1 MRRFPHLEATMSTP
15 RTRSLVSLAA
25 ALAFTLPLG
34 GCVAAPSRLA
44 PEGIAASDG
53 AQLAFRF
60 DNEARDNVHVYL
72 IGEKREWLLG
82 RVAPG
87 ARATLRIPDEAL
99 AENPGFMRLAVLAG
113 QHATLRAAAESRA
126 TISMGQPAAAIV
138 SQRWSFSKTLEKGQL
153 LALGLGQ
160 R

>member
-1 MRRFPHLEATMSTP
+1 MPTP
-15 RTRSLVSLAA
+15 RTRSLVSLAL
-25 ALAFTLPLG
+25 ALSVTLPLA

-44 PEGIAASDG
+44 PQGIAASDG

-72 IGEKREWLLG
+72 IGEKREWLLA

-113 QHATLRAAAESRA
+113 QRATLRAAAESRA
-126 TISMGQPAAAIV
+126 AISIEQPAAAIV
-138 SQRWSFSKTLEKGQL
+138 SQRWTFSKTLERGQL
-153 LALGLGQ
+153 TPLGLGRAQ

>member
-1 MRRFPHLEATMSTP
+1 MSTP
-15 RTRSLVSLAA
+15 RTRSVVSLAA
-25 ALAFTLPLG
+25 ALTLTLSIG

-44 PEGIAASDG
+44 SQGIVASDG

-87 ARATLRIPDEAL
+87 ARATLRIPDDAL
-99 AENPGFMRLAVLAG
+99 AENPGFMRVAVLAG
-113 QHATLRAAAESRA
+113 QRATLRAAAESRA
-126 TISMGQPAAAIV
+126 AISMAQPAAAIV
-138 SQRWSFSKTLEKGQL
+138 SQRWTFSKTLEKGQL
-153 LALGLGQ
+153 LALGLG
-160 R
+160 RGEAGHD

>member
-1 MRRFPHLEATMSTP
+1 MSTP

-44 PEGIAASDG
+44 PEGIAPSDG

-60 DNEARDNVHVYL
+60 DNEARDDVHVYL

-87 ARATLRIPDEAL
+87 ARATLRIPEDAL

-113 QHATLRAAAESRA
+113 QHASLRAAAESRA
-126 TISMGQPAAAIV
+126 AISMQQPATAIV
-138 SQRWSFSKTLEKGQL
+138 SQRWSFSQTSANGKLIS
-153 LALGLGQ
+153 LGRLQ
-160 R
+160 

>member
-1 MRRFPHLEATMSTP
+1 MSTP
-15 RTRSLVSLAA
+15 RTRSVVSLAA
-25 ALAFTLPLG
+25 ALTLTLAIG

-44 PEGIAASDG
+44 AQGIAASDG

-87 ARATLRIPDEAL
+87 ARATLRIPDDAL
-99 AENPGFMRLAVLAG
+99 AENPGFMRVAVLAG
-113 QHATLRAAAESRA
+113 QRATLRAAAESRA
-126 TISMGQPAAAIV
+126 AISMAQPAAAIV
-138 SQRWSFSKTLEKGQL
+138 SQRWTFSKTLEKGQL
-153 LALGLGQ
+153 LALGLG
-160 R
+160 RGGAGHD